1 MTVSNSQAD
10 SRDFPAT
17 VFVVDDDQAMRQSIE
32 FLLTSAGLSA
42 RTFDSGR
49 AFLNAF
55 TPDMHGCLLL
65 DVRMPGM
72 SGLDLLEKLRERHV
86 NLPVIMVT
94 AYADVPM
101 AVRAMQC
108 GACDF
113 IEKPFD
119 AAVLLE
125 RVNKALRLELATRA
139 DDEHRRQVRHRLD
152 RLTPREREVMD
163 LVVSG
168 MLNKQVAAEL
178 GISIKT
184 VETHRACIMEKTA
197 AGSLAELVRM
207 SLIAQDK

>member
-1 MTVSNSQAD
+1 MTPQNSHAD
-10 SRDFPAT
+10 APGLDAT
-17 VFVVDDDQAMRQSIE
+17 VFVVDDDQAMRQAIE
-32 FLLTSAGLSA
+32 FLLTAAGLPVK
-42 RTFDSGR
+42 TFESGP
-49 AFLNAF
+49 AFLGAYK
-55 TPDMHGCLLL
+55 DGMHGCLLL

-72 SGLDLLEKLRERHV
+72 SGLDLLEKLRENRI

-119 AAVLLE
+119 ASVLLE
-125 RVNKALRLELATRA
+125 RVNKALRLELAHRT
-139 DDEHRRQVRHRLD
+139 DDEHRREVRQRLD
-152 RLTPREREVMD
+152 RLTPREREVMN
-163 LVVSG
+163 LVVAG
-168 MLNKQVAAEL
+168 MLNKQIAAEL

-184 VETHRACIMEKTA
+184 VETHRACIMDKTA

-207 SLIAQDK
+207 SLVAQDK